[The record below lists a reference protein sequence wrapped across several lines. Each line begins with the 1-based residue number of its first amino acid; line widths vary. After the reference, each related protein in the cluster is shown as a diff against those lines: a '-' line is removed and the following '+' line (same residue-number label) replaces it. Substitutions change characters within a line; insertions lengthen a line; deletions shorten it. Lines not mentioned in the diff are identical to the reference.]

1 MGVANDFELASSL
14 VRDAGEL
21 ADRMRQKGMGVA
33 YKTSIS
39 DVVTAAD
46 RAAEELVVSRL
57 LTERPDDGL
66 VGEEGT
72 DVPGL
77 RTWYIDPVDGTY
89 NFAQSLPTWCSALAL
104 VDSDVQVAGAV
115 FQPSTGELWL
125 GGQDWKTT
133 CNGDPLPALE
143 DAKLAEVS
151 VACYLHPTTLPDDTV
166 RVPLLRAIEPAA
178 TVRMLGSGSIELAAV
193 AAGRIGAYIQY
204 DCLPWD
210 WYPGSTLVLAAG
222 GTLRIVEV
230 AGHRWHLAGP
240 ERVVDELNQRL
251 ILVDSGS

>member
-1 MGVANDFELASSL
+1 MPNDFELASSL

-21 ADRMRQKGMGVA
+21 ADRLRRTGLGVD

-46 RAAEELVVSRL
+46 HAAEELVVARL
-57 LTERPDDGL
+57 VKERPDDGL
-66 VGEEGT
+66 IGEEGT
-72 DVPGL
+72 DVPGS
-77 RTWYIDPVDGTY
+77 RIWYIDPVDGTY
-89 NFAQSLPTWCSALAL
+89 NFASGLPTWCSALGL
-104 VDSDVQVAGAV
+104 IDGDEQITGAV

-125 GGQDWKTT
+125 GGLDWKTT
-133 CNGDPLPALE
+133 CNGDALSPIG
-143 DAKLAEVS
+143 DARLADVS
-151 VACYLHPTTLPDDTV
+151 VASYLHPNTLPDDAV
-166 RVPLLRAIEPAA
+166 RIPLLRAIEPAA

-193 AAGRIGAYIQY
+193 AAGRLGAFVQY

-222 GTLRIVEV
+222 GTIRIVELD
-230 AGHRWHLAGP
+230 GHRWHLAGP

-251 ILVDSGS
+251 ILADSGS